1 MRKHLIEDL
10 NELYLLIDRSRVECI
25 ISRQFGIGISDI
37 INDDWDL
44 FDDLD
49 KVEFIME
56 IEKEFDI
63 LISDVLAQFIIS
75 NIKLIDFL
83 SNIALVKRDKKLR
96 DLGI

>member
-10 NELYLLIDRSRVECI
+10 NELYTLLDRGRVESI

-37 INDDWDL
+37 ISDDWDL

-49 KVEFIME
+49 QVEFIME

-63 LISDVLAQFIIS
+63 VISDVLAQFIIS
-75 NIKLIDFL
+75 N
-83 SNIALVKRDKKLR
+83 VKRLVS
-96 DLGI
+96 